1 MNILH
6 VLYELRT
13 TRGVTTRMEAGCP
26 LTPHARHPSKH
37 RARPVVLARLR
48 LDLGGQLRARRLG
61 PGEAQVHAADE
72 QVRGHGVVGV
82 VGVVGGR
89 GRGVRLVAREP
100 QLEARV
106 EGAARLELLQAA
118 GEGGE
123 PRGAEGGLLEEQPVA
138 QPAGG
143 EQELVC
149 ARLPPRG
156 EPQAAHAHGGV
167 LRVGEREQRRL
178 RFG

>member
-1 MNILH
+1 M
-6 VLYELRT
+6 
-13 TRGVTTRMEAGCP
+13 
-26 LTPHARHPSKH
+26 
-37 RARPVVLARLR
+37 VLARLR

-123 PRGAEGGLLEEQPVA
+123 PRGAERGLLEEQPVA

-143 EQELVC
+143 EQQLVR
-149 ARLPPRG
+149 ARLPLVRLRVRVRARVRVRVKVGLGLGLGFGLADPRG

-178 RFG
+178 RLG